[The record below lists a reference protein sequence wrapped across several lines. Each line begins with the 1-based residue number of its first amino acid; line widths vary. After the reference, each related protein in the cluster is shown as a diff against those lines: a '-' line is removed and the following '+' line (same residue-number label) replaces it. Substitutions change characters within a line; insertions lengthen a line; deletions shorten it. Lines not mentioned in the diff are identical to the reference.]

1 MKHLTFILLLV
12 CGLNA
17 SAQLKF
23 KESQLGL
30 LYSND
35 ICYRNIKAVDEWTS
49 NSAEYEFREKEQ
61 SIGGYSIGL
70 GYLLPFKKHFLLE
83 TGILFSKK
91 GFQTQNLYFGSH
103 FGPQGTFTGHNIFV
117 FEYNYLD
124 VPLKFN
130 FQKKISNFKFKIG
143 LGINNHIYLN
153 SKTFDVEYRY
163 ENGENVLVQRSET
176 KSFFELTNDVKPYY
190 ISIVGQLGVSYTIKK
205 KLDIK
210 LDLIKNQGMTEI
222 KNSDI
227 KTYLKSTCL
236 QLSLY
241 YPLFN
246 NHNNE

>member
-1 MKHLTFILLLV
+1 MKHLAFILLLV
-12 CGLNA
+12 NGLNA

-23 KESQLGL
+23 KESQLCL

-35 ICYRNIKAVDEWTS
+35 ICFRNIKANNEQTRIG
-49 NSAEYEFREKEQ
+49 AEYEFREKEQ
-61 SIGGYSIGL
+61 SFGGYSIGL
-70 GYLLPFKKHFLLE
+70 GYLLPFKNHFLLE
-83 TGILFSKK
+83 SGILFSKK
-91 GFQTQNLYFGSH
+91 GFQTQNLYFGSQVNPTI
-103 FGPQGTFTGHNIFV
+103 GYTGHNNFV

-124 VPLKFN
+124 LPLKFN

-163 ENGENVLVQRSET
+163 ENGENVLVQRNET

-190 ISIVGQLGVSYTIKK
+190 ISIVGQLGVSYSIKK

-227 KTYLKSTCL
+227 KTYLKSTCI

-246 NHNNE
+246 NQNNE